1 MDRSAI
7 PHDKAPLFD
16 AFDRLV
22 NSVTPHVDLFTGESL
37 KSTQTFP
44 MRVLSYLLNLKPI
57 RQTAIISVVHWY
69 FLSGDHRPNVPRL
82 SD

>member
-7 PHDKAPLFD
+7 PDDKAPIFD

-22 NSVTPHVDLFTGESL
+22 NSVTPHVDIFTGESL

-44 MRVLSYLLNLKPI
+44 MQGLSYFLNLKPI
-57 RQTAIISVVHWY
+57 RQTAIISVVDWY
-69 FLSGDHRPNVPRL
+69 LLSRDHRPNVPRL